1 MKQPCLMVY
10 CQHVLGIGHLCR
22 MLLILEQLRTHRI
35 TLVLGGSPLRLDL
48 PKHVR
53 VIQLPGLRMD
63 ETLSCLLPVEPGQ
76 EISSLQEQRKAQLSA
91 LFQQL
96 QPDLLLVEL
105 FPFGRNLFR
114 FELLPLLEQAQMRQ
128 NCRVVCSVRDI
139 LVERDNTEKFEQRVI
154 DRLNQ
159 YFDLLLVHG
168 DPRLLTLDETFSR
181 MEEIKIP
188 VSYTG
193 YICQAPQPGEGKQMR
208 KKNNINEKEKLILVS
223 AGSGSVGQALLTAA
237 VDAFQQLNN
246 AAWRMQVFT
255 GPYLAESDFQRL
267 KGFSSK
273 TLKVERFSNT
283 FPGWLAAADLSIS
296 MAGYNTTMNL
306 LAADCPGLVFPFA
319 QNREQRMRAEQLEQR
334 GCLHIL
340 RENDLQAD
348 ILANKIVQ
356 SLSRKTAQSA
366 SAAVLLDGAVT
377 TAKLLHNFSEAKL

>member
-22 MLLILEQLRTHRI
+22 MLLILEQLRTYRI
-35 TLVLGGSPLRLDL
+35 TLVLGGTPLQLDF
-48 PKHVR
+48 PKHVQ
-53 VIQLPGLRMD
+53 VVQLPGLRMD
-63 ETLSCLLPVEPGQ
+63 ETLSCLLPVEPDQ
-76 EISSLQEQRKAQLSA
+76 EISILQEQRKAQLSA
-91 LFQQL
+91 IFQQL
-96 QPDLLLVEL
+96 QPNLLLVEL

-114 FELLPLLEQAQMRQ
+114 FELLPLLEQTQIRQ

-139 LVERDNTEKFEQRVI
+139 LVERDNTEKFEQRVL

-181 MEEIKIP
+181 MKEIKIP

-193 YICQAPQPGEGKQMR
+193 YICQPPQPEEGKQVR
-208 KKNNINEKEKLILVS
+208 EKYNINEKLILVS
-223 AGSGSVGQALLTAA
+223 AGSGSVGLALLTAA
-237 VDAFQQLNN
+237 VDAFRQLDITV
-246 AAWRMQVFT
+246 WRMQVFT

-267 KGFSSK
+267 KGLSSK
-273 TLKVERFSNT
+273 TLRIERFSNT

-306 LAADCPGLVFPFA
+306 LAADCPCLVYPFA

-340 RENDLQAD
+340 SKNDLQAD

-356 SLSRKTAQSA
+356 ALSKKTARSA